1 MKKFVL
7 AVLATVLCLASAM
20 AGEKKV
26 VWEKPGMIFGQS
38 YAEFSI
44 NKVVFTK
51 EETVVHIH
59 AEYEPKYRIKFAEAT
74 VLRDEAGK
82 TYAIRNGKAVEK
94 GETDLV
100 PGVEFWMPESGE
112 ADIALHF
119 EPMPLG
125 TKRFDLIESY
135 EDGDFKFWNICDN
148 KKYKT
153 ALPDDWKNIA
163 YAKNETLPDAKLN
176 KGTTKVRLQVLNYK
190 PEMHFSMLVVGL
202 KAPGDDEPLFLQFP
216 LSDEGIATAEIPVQ
230 MAQQANVGLLD
241 IGTTEVILA
250 PNETVE
256 CLMDLAAPEN
266 KFVAFKGYLAKT
278 NFDVAVSRRKL
289 FVDDNSEEMLYRSLT
304 ACTTPEERIQA
315 MTDWLEGMK
324 KKVNALKITDAAKAT
339 LRMQAEHVLWDWRWN
354 FAQNYMDYEIALGLK
369 KYETVEE
376 RMQVLKALQKQMP
389 PARFPRYYYYE
400 LMGEPYSP
408 LVYDFW
414 RYIPYYKDGNN
425 IDILFSYPNKDGDTL
440 RYNDDLR
447 MAHVLTA
454 EVNEPIAMANLEK
467 IGSED
472 CKSLVR
478 EHYVEQRRKIE
489 EASADKR
496 IHYQELDDVAPDAI
510 LETILSRHPDEA
522 VVIDI
527 WATWCGPCRKGH
539 ADMAP
544 WKEELER
551 SNTPIVFVYLTDSHS
566 PVNTWMEMI
575 KDIPGEHYY
584 LTKAQLNYIMEQYMS
599 DGFPTYAVYGKDKQQ
614 RYLTVGYP
622 GLQKMKEE
630 IKKAL

>member
-1 MKKFVL
+1 MKKLVL

-26 VWEKPGMIFGQS
+26 MWEKPGMIS
-38 YAEFSI
+38 NRSHRFSI

-51 EETVVHIH
+51 EETVVHFHVRYTPHSWI
-59 AEYEPKYRIKFAEAT
+59 RFAEAT
-74 VLRDEAGK
+74 VLRDEVGK
-82 TYAIRNGKAVEK
+82 TYAIRNGKAVEE

-100 PGVEFWMPESGE
+100 PGTEFWMPESGE

-176 KGTTKVRLQVLNYK
+176 GGTAKVRLQVLNYK
-190 PEMHFSMLVVGL
+190 PEMHFPMLVVGL
-202 KAPGDDEPLFLQFP
+202 KAPGDDEQLFLQFP

-230 MAQQANVGLLD
+230 MAQQANVVLD

-278 NFDVAVSRRKL
+278 NLDVAVSRHKL
-289 FVDDNSEEMLYRSLT
+289 FVDDKSEEMLYRSLT
-304 ACTTPEERIQA
+304 ACTTPEERVQA

-324 KKVNALKITDAAKAT
+324 KKVNALKITDAAKAM
-339 LRMQAEHVLWDWRWN
+339 LRMQAEHVFWDWGMNYAR
-354 FAQNYMDYEIALGLK
+354 NYMNYEIALGLK
-369 KYETVEE
+369 KHATVEE
-376 RMQVLKALQKQMP
+376 WRQTLKASEEQMP
-389 PARFPRYYYYE
+389 LTKFPRYYYYE
-400 LMGEPYSP
+400 LMGEAYSP
-408 LVYDFW
+408 LVHDFW
-414 RYIPYYKDGNN
+414 SDIPYYYYKDENSMG
-425 IDILFSYPNKDGDTL
+425 IFFSYPDKEGDTL

-447 MAHVLTA
+447 MAHILTA
-454 EVNEPIAMANLEK
+454 RADEPIAMANLEK

-472 CKSLVR
+472 CKAFVR
-478 EHYVEQRRKIE
+478 EYYAEQRKKME
-489 EASADKR
+489 EAAADKR
-496 IHYQELDDVAPDAI
+496 IHYQELDDVAPEAI
-510 LETILSRHPDEA
+510 LETILSRHPDKA
-522 VVIDI
+522 VVVDI

-566 PVNTWMEMI
+566 PLNTWTEMI

-584 LTKAQLNYIMEQYMS
+584 LTKAQLNYIMEQYKS

-630 IKKAL
+630 IEKAL